1 MRRTGT
7 DLHNDEINI
16 GTVRS
21 KVFSPNST
29 QSETEAAGA
38 SHLRDVSSVGNS
50 IGSKDKGLFLSREL
64 YRFEWFRILI
74 GMVLFVF
81 FEVITVFL
89 QFTAGSVIVLWQT
102 ILISVAVLLSSSLLY
117 TGMFVVLMEYHE
129 AIENFLD
136 KHAHLLPGLQHT
148 CLRASAYIY
157 ACGVIAVVAFLNII
171 LAFLNIFLPF

>member
-7 DLHNDEINI
+7 DLHNDEIYI

-21 KVFSPNST
+21 MNFSRNST

-38 SHLRDVSSVGNS
+38 SHLRDVSSIENS
-50 IGSKDKGLFLSREL
+50 IGSKDRGLFLSLEL

-74 GMVLFVF
+74 GMVLFVV
-81 FEVITVFL
+81 FEVITAVL
-89 QFTAGSVIVLWQT
+89 SVTAGRVIALWWL
-102 ILISVAVLLSSSLLY
+102 ILSSVAFLLSSSLLY
-117 TGMFVVLMEYHE
+117 TGTFVVLMEYHE
-129 AIENFLD
+129 AIEDFLD

-157 ACGVIAVVAFLNII
+157 ACGVIGVVAYLNTH
-171 LAFLNIFLPF
+171 F

>member
-7 DLHNDEINI
+7 DLHNDEIYI

-21 KVFSPNST
+21 MVFPPNST

-38 SHLRDVSSVGNS
+38 SHLRDVSSVWNS

-74 GMVLFVF
+74 GMVLFVV
-81 FEVITVFL
+81 FEVITVVL
-89 QFTAGSVIVLWQT
+89 RFTAGSVIVLWQS

-157 ACGVIAVVAFLNII
+157 ACGVIAVVAFLNR
-171 LAFLNIFLPF
+171 FLPF